1 MTRIYLV
8 RHGRAS
14 AGWDTDIDPGLD
26 DLGRQQ
32 AEETAIILAQLSPMK
47 LVSSP
52 MLRCQQTAGFLS
64 AKWDNANVNVESLG
78 TELPP
83 PDG

>member
-1 MTRIYLV
+1 MTRVYLV

-32 AEETAIILAQLSPMK
+32 AEETAIILARLSPMK

-64 AKWDNANVNVESLG
+64 A
-78 TELPP
+78 
-83 PDG
+83 